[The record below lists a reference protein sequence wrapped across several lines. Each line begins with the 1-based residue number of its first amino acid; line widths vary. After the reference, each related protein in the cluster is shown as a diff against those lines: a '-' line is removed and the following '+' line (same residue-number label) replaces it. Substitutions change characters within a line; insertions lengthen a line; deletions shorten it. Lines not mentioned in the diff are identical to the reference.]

1 MMENCPGFPESRTLI
16 WHFPNRWDHN
26 GTGIAPHSAIRK
38 GDYKLIYYHATQTFE
53 LFNIA
58 QDIGEAHNLFDSRP
72 EIAKHLAE
80 ELAAFLMAAKAQ
92 MPVNKI
98 TSEPVPLPDIQ
109 F

>member
-38 GDYKLIYYHATQTFE
+38 GDYKLIYYHAARNVE

-58 QDIGEAHNLFDSRP
+58 QDLGETRTLFDSRRA
-72 EIAKHLAE
+72 ITKQLAD
-80 ELAAFLMAAKAQ
+80 ELPAFLKNTQAQ
-92 MPVNKI
+92 MPVFEG
-98 TSEPVPLPDIQ
+98 TLEPVPLPDIL